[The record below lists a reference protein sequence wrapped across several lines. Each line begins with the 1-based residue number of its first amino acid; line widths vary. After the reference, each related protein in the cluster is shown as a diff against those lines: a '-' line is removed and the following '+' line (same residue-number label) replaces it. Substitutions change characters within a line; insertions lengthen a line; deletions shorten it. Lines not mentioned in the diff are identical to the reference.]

1 MSEWGRVTDDGAVFV
16 RTTEGEREVGSWHA
30 GTPEEG
36 LAHFVRRF
44 EQLATEVTLLEQRL
58 RSGAGDPRQVATSAA
73 RLKETLPTAP
83 AVGNLAALETRVDAL
98 LAGTAEAVEAAKAAR
113 EVAKGESVLKKTALA
128 EEAEQLAGSSSWR
141 DAGERLRT
149 LGQDWKRITGV
160 DKKTDD
166 ALWERV
172 VAARARF
179 NERRTTHFGALEQ
192 QREVSK
198 TRKEQLVRDA
208 EGLAGS
214 TDWKATA
221 DRYKQL
227 MADWKTA
234 GRAPREVEDALWE
247 SFKGAQDRFFSA
259 RNASFAEQDEEFRG
273 NQKQKED
280 ILAEAEALD
289 PSAVDRGKAALR
301 KLGERWEAVGKVP
314 RDAMRSLEDR
324 MAAVEEKVR
333 SAGSAAAPKP
343 ESPFVV
349 RLREKVGELEG
360 KLDKARAAGR
370 PTGELEA
377 SLETQ
382 RQWLAQAGVQVTSPA
397 AAPAATA
404 AAEPKKRTTGWVRAA
419 DDEPSTEDD

>member
-1 MSEWGRVTDDGAVFV
+1 ME
-16 RTTEGEREVGSWHA
+16 
-30 GTPEEG
+30 
-36 LAHFVRRF
+36 
-44 EQLATEVTLLEQRL
+44 
-58 RSGAGDPRQVATSAA
+58 
-73 RLKETLPTAP
+73 
-83 AVGNLAALETRVDAL
+83 
-98 LAGTAEAVEAAKAAR
+98 
-113 EVAKGESVLKKTALA
+113 
-128 EEAEQLAGSSSWR
+128 
-141 DAGERLRT
+141 
-149 LGQDWKRITGV
+149 
-160 DKKTDD
+160 
-166 ALWERV
+166 
-172 VAARARF
+172 ARARF

-208 EGLAGS
+208 AGLSDS

-234 GRAPREVEDALWE
+234 GRAPREVEDSLWE

-301 KLGERWEAVGKVP
+301 KLGERWEVVGKVP

-324 MAAVEEKVR
+324 MAAVEEKFR
-333 SAGSAAAPKP
+333 SAGSAAAPKQ

-349 RLREKVGELEG
+349 RLREKVLELEG

-382 RQWLAQAGVQVTSPA
+382 RQWLSQAGVQVASPA
-397 AAPAATA
+397 ATPAATV

-419 DDEPSTEDD
+419 DDEPSAEDD